1 LVCFIRAKELSTKK
15 VSLASDTY
23 ELVDT
28 FIQKLDNDTS
38 KFNSYIT
45 YKQLG
50 VGDDAQQTP
59 STSSISMKA
68 IKSEPKS
75 LKRRRSTMPTS
86 SASRKSVSR
95 RKEHDAQMPSTS
107 ASCLLNICFY

>member
-1 LVCFIRAKELSTKK
+1 LVYFIRAKELSTKK

-50 VGDDAQQTP
+50 DDAQQQTP